1 MKQFQ
6 IQTGSPLNLS
16 LQEAAA
22 PTPFPNQALIQ
33 VHATSLNR
41 GEVRMSAG
49 GRFAE
54 GYVPGW
60 DLAGVVTQA
69 AADGSGPK
77 VGTRVVAIARAG
89 AWAEYAAIGTEYIAP
104 IPDNVTFAQAATL
117 PVAGLTALHA
127 LKKRG
132 LLLGKS
138 VLVTGATG
146 GVGDFALQLARL
158 SGAHTVAHL
167 RKDQE
172 INADEKVVGSLKGT
186 GPYDLIVEGV
196 GGPLLGE
203 ALAELGVDG
212 VAVNYANST
221 GELSSFDASDF
232 YWVGRTRL
240 EGIVLFFELQRT
252 EGGDVGLKTLA
263 DLVGAGKLDPH
274 ISVTAP
280 FEKLPEIAQDL
291 LDRKYPGKAVLTVA
305 H

>member
-6 IQTGSPLNLS
+6 TQAGAPLNLA
-16 LQEAAA
+16 LQDAAI
-22 PTPFPNQALIQ
+22 PSTFPNQALIQ

-41 GEVRMSAG
+41 GEVRMSAA
-49 GRFAE
+49 GRFPD

-60 DLAGVVTQA
+60 DVAGIVTQV
-69 AADGSGPK
+69 AADGTGPK
-77 VGTRVVAIARAG
+77 VGTRVVAITRSG
-89 AWAEYAAIGTEYIAP
+89 AWAEYAAIATEFIAP

-117 PVAGLTALHA
+117 PVAGLTALHS

-132 LLLGKS
+132 LLLGKR

-146 GVGDFALQLARL
+146 GVGDFALQLAKL

-172 INADEKVVGSLKGT
+172 INADAKVIGSLKGT

-196 GGPLLGE
+196 GGTLLGE
-203 ALAELGVDG
+203 ALGELGEDG
-212 VAVNYANST
+212 VAVNFANST
-221 GELSSFDASDF
+221 SDLSSFDASDF

-240 EGIVLFFELQRT
+240 EGIVLFFELKRT

-274 ISVTAP
+274 ISVTEP
-280 FEKLPEIAQDL
+280 FEKLPEIGQAL
-291 LDRKYPGKAVLTVA
+291 LDRKYPGKAVLTLA

>member
-6 IQTGSPLNLS
+6 TQAGAPLNLA
-16 LQEAAA
+16 LQDAAIPSA
-22 PTPFPNQALIQ
+22 FPNQALIQ

-41 GEVRMSAG
+41 GEVRMSAAS
-49 GRFAE
+49 RFPD

-60 DLAGVVTQA
+60 DVAGIVTQA
-69 AADGSGPK
+69 AADGTGPK
-77 VGTRVVAIARAG
+77 VGTRVVAITRSG
-89 AWAEYAAIGTEYIAP
+89 AWAEFAAIATEFIAP

-117 PVAGLTALHA
+117 PVAGLTALHS

-132 LLLGKS
+132 LLLGKR

-146 GVGDFALQLARL
+146 GVGDFALQLAKL

-167 RKDQE
+167 RKDQQ
-172 INADEKVVGSLKGT
+172 INADAKVIGSLKGT

-196 GGPLLGE
+196 GGTLLGE
-203 ALAELGVDG
+203 ALSELGEDG
-212 VAVNYANST
+212 VAVNFANST
-221 GELSSFDASDF
+221 GDLSSFDASDF

-240 EGIVLFFELQRT
+240 EGIVLFFELKRT

-263 DLVGAGKLDPH
+263 DLIGAGKLDPH
-274 ISVTAP
+274 ISVTEP
-280 FEKLPEIAQDL
+280 FEKLPEIGQAL
-291 LDRKYPGKAVLTVA
+291 LDRKYPGKAVLTLA